1 MVRVAD
7 AAAVMAIAVVVMGSL
22 RARVMGAT
30 QPHRSSEWLRAGRSI
45 CPLLRLCC
53 VLRARVYVRES
64 VVPCACEGAFAAS
77 VPRACRRA
85 PVLLCFVRACHC
97 AAGRACGYWL
107 GWGRCCL
114 LERFRASNVQFS
126 FRRLLCNREKELCFR
141 RACPLRAMPVHFV
154 GSAAAITSTMP
165 AGAARTNLRGGMLPW
180 PLAVDQAREWVAPAL
195 SGAHG
200 KVGSSISRAASR
212 DHEHRRVAS
221 GRVDRC
227 PPHVAGRS
235 STLHQLPRAVDR
247 CPIRSFRSRS
257 GRCWLTRHRTAHGY
271 SWSPP
276 GHARGDQRQP
286 PASGSCQMTCTDC
299 SHQHA
304 SRSRRVVR
312 AEIDRRA
319 ALPHGQHPHCGGR
332 SKDRRGGAVERR
344 VDGREVSRVSLGYT
358 EPSQTARFV

>member
-53 VLRARVYVRES
+53 VLRARVYVCES

-126 FRRLLCNREKELCFR
+126 FRCLLCNREKEFNFDGL
-141 RACPLRAMPVHFV
+141 
-154 GSAAAITSTMP
+154 
-165 AGAARTNLRGGMLPW
+165 ARF
-180 PLAVDQAREWVAPAL
+180 AQ
-195 SGAHG
+195 
-200 KVGSSISRAASR
+200 ASR
-212 DHEHRRVAS
+212 DHKHRRVMS

-227 PPHVAGRS
+227 PPYVWPADDPHSISYPGRWIGA
-235 STLHQLPRAVDR
+235 R
-247 CPIRSFRSRS
+247 
-257 GRCWLTRHRTAHGY
+257 Y
-271 SWSPP
+271 S
-276 GHARGDQRQP
+276 HF
-286 PASGSCQMTCTDC
+286 
-299 SHQHA
+299 
-304 SRSRRVVR
+304 VR
-312 AEIDRRA
+312 AE
-319 ALPHGQHPHCGGR
+319 
-332 SKDRRGGAVERR
+332 GGA
-344 VDGREVSRVSLGYT
+344 G
-358 EPSQTARFV
+358 

>member
-1 MVRVAD
+1 MRSAATGHLPERKSSATRGHGAMAPARCIREMERDAMVRVAD

-126 FRRLLCNREKELCFR
+126 FRRLLSNREKELCFR
-141 RACPLRAMPVHFV
+141 RACRRLARFAQCRFIS
-154 GSAAAITSTMP
+154 SA
-165 AGAARTNLRGGMLPW
+165 
-180 PLAVDQAREWVAPAL
+180 
-195 SGAHG
+195 
-200 KVGSSISRAASR
+200 
-212 DHEHRRVAS
+212 
-221 GRVDRC
+221 
-227 PPHVAGRS
+227 
-235 STLHQLPRAVDR
+235 
-247 CPIRSFRSRS
+247 
-257 GRCWLTRHRTAHGY
+257 
-271 SWSPP
+271 
-276 GHARGDQRQP
+276 QP
-286 PASGSCQMTCTDC
+286 P
-299 SHQHA
+299 
-304 SRSRRVVR
+304 R
-312 AEIDRRA
+312 
-319 ALPHGQHPHCGGR
+319 
-332 SKDRRGGAVERR
+332 
-344 VDGREVSRVSLGYT
+344 
-358 EPSQTARFV
+358 